1 MAKYEGGC
9 ACGAVRYKTDAEP
22 IMAGHCQC
30 RKCQQLSGTGHAS
43 FAAFP
48 APAVEITGKLN
59 YWSYQAD
66 SGNTASRGHCP
77 VCGSMVIGK
86 TSGFTDMVA
95 IQLASL
101 DDPAKVNPQMLFF
114 NAKAQPWDHMA
125 AGLNKFPGM
134 PPM

>member
-22 IMAGHCQC
+22 IMSGHCQC

-48 APAVEITGKLN
+48 APAVTVTGKLSF
-59 YWSYQAD
+59 WSYQAD
-66 SGNTASRGHCP
+66 SGNTASRGHSP
-77 VCGSMVIGK
+77 VCGSHVLAK
-86 TSGFTDMVA
+86 TSGFADIAAM
-95 IQLASL
+95 QLASL
-101 DDPAKVNPQMLFF
+101 DDPAKVTPQMVFF
-114 NAKAQPWDHMA
+114 NAKAQRWDHMDA
-125 AGLNKFPGM
+125 SLNKFPGM